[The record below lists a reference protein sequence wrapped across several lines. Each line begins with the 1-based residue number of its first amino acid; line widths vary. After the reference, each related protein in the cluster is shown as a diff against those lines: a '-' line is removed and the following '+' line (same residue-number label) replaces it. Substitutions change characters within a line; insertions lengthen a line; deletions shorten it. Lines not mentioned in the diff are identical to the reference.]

1 MLRLMKR
8 YCIFCLIGLLSV
20 TAIAG
25 CGSNGEEADSVFSG
39 DSLGIAVFYDN
50 GADTD
55 NSDVNLA
62 VARGAKLAAGV
73 FADAGTYSIAL
84 SFAGR
89 RDWDQESCV
98 APAEDWLRRK
108 QISAVIL
115 APGTELHSKLKVFL
129 SKRMI
134 PIIYLGETEIKNYE
148 DNEIFMGGEAKSS
161 SAVMAK
167 FLANY
172 MKYENIVVL
181 GRINSL
187 HARQEATFL
196 RKRFNQENP
205 KGQVV
210 ELRFSQTTRQF
221 GDKIKIIAR
230 MQPQAT
236 CLVGDDAELLGQ
248 FAAEALQSGKP
259 QNLVLGSSVDLVTF
273 AEAAGPASDQ
283 CYVIRAYDGKMS
295 LTRLSNLFNESYEMV
310 FASKPGKLEGLAFDA
325 FMIIREGCLTKGSID
340 SKDLLDYLHNL
351 EGYSGASGIYAN
363 DGKSVL
369 LRSMLVIKHVHDLP
383 EEVVA
388 VIDP

>member
-1 MLRLMKR
+1 LKQ
-8 YCIFCLIGLLSV
+8 YFIISIIGLLLV
-20 TAIAG
+20 TAATG
-25 CGSNGEEADSVFSG
+25 CKSNENTDSIFSG
-39 DSLGIAVFYDN
+39 DSLGVAVFYN
-50 GADTD
+50 NSPVAD

-73 FADAGTYSIAL
+73 FSDAGTYSIAL

-89 RDWDQESCV
+89 RDWTQESCV

-134 PIIYLGETEIKNYE
+134 PIIYLGDSDIKNYE
-148 DNEIFMGGEAKSS
+148 NNEIFMGGEAKSS

-187 HARQEATFL
+187 QARQEATFL

-221 GDKIKIIAR
+221 GDKIKIIER

-236 CLVGDDAELLGQ
+236 CLVGDDAALLGK
-248 FAAEALQSGKP
+248 FAAEALQAGTS
-259 QNLVLGSSVDLVTF
+259 QNLVLGSAVDMAVF
-273 AEAAGPASDQ
+273 AKAAGQASDQ
-283 CYVIRAYDGKMS
+283 CYVIRAYDGTMS
-295 LTRLSNLFNESYEMV
+295 LTRLSNLFNESYAMV
-310 FASKPGKLEGLAFDA
+310 FESKPGKLEGLAFDA
-325 FMIIREGCLTKGSID
+325 FMIIREGCLTKGSIA
-340 SKDLLDYLHNL
+340 SNDLLDYLHNL

-363 DGKSVL
+363 DGKNAL
-369 LRSMLVIKHVHDLP
+369 LRSMLVVKHVHDLP